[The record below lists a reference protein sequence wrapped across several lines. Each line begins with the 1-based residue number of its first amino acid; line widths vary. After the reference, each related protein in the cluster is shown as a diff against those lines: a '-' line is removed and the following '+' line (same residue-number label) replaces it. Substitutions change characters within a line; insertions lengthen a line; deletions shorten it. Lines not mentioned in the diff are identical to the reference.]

1 MVSRARRPGGVL
13 TRSCPGLLLFW
24 KETSPGAEDAQIQE
38 TGTSADTH
46 GESQLLELFGAEGAA
61 PLVAQAALALRLK
74 RQLAET
80 VEDVSLVLGQGQD
93 ERVKYEDV
101 LALHQLQ
108 CTFSSVSKLLANVKN
123 GRKMTN
129 FFFAKENIT

>member
-1 MVSRARRPGGVL
+1 MLR
-13 TRSCPGLLLFW
+13 
-24 KETSPGAEDAQIQE
+24 DAQTRE

-61 PLVAQAALALRLK
+61 PLVAQAALGLRLK

-93 ERVKYEDV
+93 QRVKYEDV
-101 LALHQLQ
+101 LAPHQLK
-108 CTFSSVSKLLANVKN
+108 CTFCSVLKLLANVR

-129 FFFAKENIT
+129 FIVCLFLLKKTLHKIIFIY